1 MYFEDNLVRII
12 GAQSDIKPTK
22 LVTPYQIGSVGSIS
36 VEDATR
42 FSTFENVGIGTTNV
56 GLIRIGDEIIEYTDV
71 TGNTIGGNIVR
82 GTVPKTYPI
91 GTPVFKYELNGIS
104 LERINKTHDL
114 SQVSINDPV
123 TFDSY
128 HIKLDTSEL
137 INADN
142 DNRND
147 NIGYP
152 KLYSNQTKSTGGYNI
167 KASQNIPFEIITP
180 MVENVTVNGTS
191 LTGQVRT
198 TTSQSLSGNEIPYI
212 DAGFESVVLNESNYL
227 DSPRMICSKINE
239 NSKLS
244 TISGNK
250 SMNLRLFLNTTNT
263 KVSPII
269 DLERVNT
276 ILTSNRVN
284 SIIEDYS
291 TDSRVNEIDRDPT
304 SCQYISKEISL
315 ENAADS
321 IKILLNAHISAD
333 NDIRAFYAVSDTPGF
348 EPIFQ
353 PFPGYENLD
362 FRGQVISEENS
373 DGRSDSI
380 VSKTIFSGFDSQSLD
395 FKEYAF
401 TADSLPSFR
410 SYRIKIIMTSSSQ
423 VHVPR
428 MKDLRVITMI

>member
-1 MYFEDNLVRII
+1 MLFRS

-22 LVTPYQIGSVGSIS
+22 LITPYQIGSVGSIS
-36 VEDATR
+36 VEDASQ

-71 TGNTIGGNIVR
+71 TGNTIGGNIAR
-82 GTVPKTYPI
+82 GSIPKSYPA

-114 SQVSINDPV
+114 SQVSINDPID
-123 TFDSY
+123 FDSY
-128 HIKLDTSEL
+128 HIKLDTSQ
-137 INADN
+137 INNNNDDRSDN
-142 DNRND
+142 V
-147 NIGYP
+147 GYP
-152 KLYSNQTKSTGGYNI
+152 KLYANQTKSTGGYNI
-167 KASQNIPFEIITP
+167 KASQNMPFEIITP
-180 MVENVTVNGTS
+180 MVENVTVNGTT

-198 TTSQSLSGNEIPYI
+198 TTSQSLSGNEIPFI

-227 DSPRMICSKINE
+227 DSPRIICSRVNE
-239 NSKLS
+239 NSKLN

-250 SMNLRLFLNTTNT
+250 SMNLRLFLNTTNSR
-263 KVSPII
+263 VSPVI
-269 DLERVNT
+269 DLERVSA

-284 SIIEDYS
+284 STIDDYS
-291 TDSRVNEIDRDPT
+291 TDSRVNGIEGDPT
-304 SCQYISKEISL
+304 ACQYISKEISL

-321 IKILLNAHISAD
+321 IKIMVNAHISTN

-353 PFPGYENLD
+353 PFPGHENLD
-362 FRGQVISEENS
+362 SKGQVISEEDSNGES
-373 DGRSDSI
+373 DTI
-380 VSKTIFSGFDSQSLD
+380 VPKTIFDGFDGRLLD
-395 FKEYAF
+395 FKEYTF
-401 TADSLPSFR
+401 TADSLPQFR
-410 SYRIKIIMTSSSQ
+410 SYRIKIVMTSSSQ